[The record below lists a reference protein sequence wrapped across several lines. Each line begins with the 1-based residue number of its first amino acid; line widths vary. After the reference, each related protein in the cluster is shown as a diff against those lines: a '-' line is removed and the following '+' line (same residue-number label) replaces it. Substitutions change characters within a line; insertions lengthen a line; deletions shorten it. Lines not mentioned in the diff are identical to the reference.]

1 MKFRYMIVTSMS
13 LLMLL
18 WVITPVMAQDVTQQ
32 IGAQGNVNWTTRI
45 ITATGIGEPG
55 GRGGRAGQILVA
67 KNDALRQML
76 ATVNGMYLDSETTI
90 RDFTLES
97 DVIRTRVEGV
107 ARNFWQVGDP
117 DYKSDGSIEVT
128 MAMAL
133 DSVVQV
139 VVPAK
144 FPDMGTGKPIVE
156 PQPTPSTSQVYTGLI
171 IDARGMDVRP
181 AMAPKI
187 LNENKDEVYGSRY
200 VSREYAIQQGMVGY
214 GRNLDQVRENDR
226 VTNNPLVVKAVRAEG
241 PNKTDVVIANDD
253 ANTLHSMEENLN
265 FLKKCRVMVVVD

>member
-1 MKFRYMIVTSMS
+1 MKFRNIIITTLSM
-13 LLMLL
+13 LMLL
-18 WVITPVMAQDVTQQ
+18 WFTMPVLAQDVVQQ
-32 IGAQGNVNWTTRI
+32 VGVQGNINWTTQI

-55 GRGGRAGQILVA
+55 GKGRRAGQILVA
-67 KNDALRQML
+67 KSDALRQML

-107 ARNFWQVGDP
+107 VRNFWQVGEP

-133 DSVVQV
+133 GDVVAV
-139 VVPAK
+139 VMPEK
-144 FPDMGTGKPIVE
+144 FPNMGAGTPIVE
-156 PQPTPSTSQVYTGLI
+156 PQPAPANQVYTGLI
-171 IDARGMDVRP
+171 VDARGLGIRP

-187 LNENKDEVYGSRY
+187 LNEDADEVYGSRY
-200 VSREYAIQQGMVGY
+200 VSREWAIQQGMVGY
-214 GRNLDQVRENDR
+214 GRDLDQVQENER
-226 VTNNPLVVKAVRAEG
+226 VTDNPLVIKALRSEG
-241 PNKTDVVIANDD
+241 PNKTDIVIANND

-265 FLKKCRVMVVVD
+265 FLKKCRVMLVVD